1 MVRKTLCRGAQ
12 GCARATSRD
21 SPLFSRRAKA
31 ELREESW
38 IREKPHNLDHRLGV
52 ELAVTQ
58 SFRLELGF
66 VFWIVS
72 SGYGKY

>member
-1 MVRKTLCRGAQ
+1 
-12 GCARATSRD
+12 
-21 SPLFSRRAKA
+21 
-31 ELREESW
+31 LREESW